1 MLSDRPAELSRRA
14 FILATTAVLA
24 AGCVRS
30 GPGGHVRLAAG
41 EGGGLY
47 LTFAE
52 LVAKQVQTR
61 YSDVG
66 VDAVSTEGSVDNIAR
81 LRSADAELGLA
92 LADVAERDIAT
103 GPVDTAPVAVATVYE
118 NYLQVIVRDAAP
130 VYLLENLEGLRVSI
144 GPGGSGAAATSEV
157 LFEATGLRDRIDAV
171 RLRLRDGLAGLADGS
186 LDAVVWSG
194 GVPTPAVAELDATV
208 PLRMLDIGPVA
219 VPMAELSEYP
229 YLARRVPTGAY
240 APPGL
245 KSIGVPNLLL
255 CRRDIAADV
264 IGAVVDVLAT
274 DAPQLVPPY
283 VRGLQYL
290 DPPSMIQTGLVPL
303 HPGALRAYRELHG

>member
-1 MLSDRPAELSRRA
+1 MLTDRPAELSRRA

-24 AGCVRS
+24 AGCIRS
-30 GPGGHVRLAAG
+30 GPAGHVRLAAG
-41 EGGGLY
+41 ERGGLY

-52 LVAKQVQTR
+52 LVAKEVQTR

-66 VDAVSTEGSVDNIAR
+66 VEAVSTEGSVDNIAR

-92 LADVAERDIAT
+92 LADVAERDRVT
-103 GPVDTAPVAVATVYE
+103 GPIETAPVAVARVYE

-157 LFEATGLRDRIDAV
+157 LFEAAGLRGRIDAV
-171 RLRLRDGLAGLADGS
+171 RLRLRDGIAGLADGS

-194 GVPTPAVAELDATV
+194 GVPTPAIADLDATV
-208 PLRMLDIGPVA
+208 PLRMLDIGPLA
-219 VPMAELSEYP
+219 VPMTELSAYP

-255 CRRDIAADV
+255 CRQDIAAGV
-264 IGAVVDVLAT
+264 VGAVVDVLAT

-290 DPPSMIQTGLVPL
+290 DPPSMMQTGLVPL